1 MILTTTKYC
10 TIFLIAVVLCAKF
23 RDGFTLSN
31 TRAEVNTTL
40 TCTSKWQTLKLKWNS
55 TVENTCMTHNF
66 SSFWKRNGED
76 VKRQTIKRLLQT
88 VIYPHNFTQ
97 NVSCYGTSWIYNV
110 SFDVALPKGKVDSE
124 LLGVRFLA
132 RPAGLRALEFY
143 LRAGPN
149 ISYSLS
155 YCCEDCLISLA
166 ANYRCPIYKE
176 LTFSCFWRD
185 HDVFRVPNSAGFI
198 CKASTRSIDEIYIDS
213 YGNHKFHIRTTTQD
227 GFSSV
232 SADFRIFTKGSRDG
246 DGAISGYAD
255 QGHFTVILM
264 ARKSGYVIAE
274 PTKDLVKYY

>member
-1 MILTTTKYC
+1 MMLTTTKYC
-10 TIFLIAVVLCAKF
+10 TLIAVVLCTKF

-31 TRAEVNTTL
+31 TRPEVNTTI
-40 TCTSKWQTLKLKWNS
+40 TCTSKWQMLNLKWNS
-55 TVENTCMTHNF
+55 TVENTSITHNF

-97 NVSCYGTSWIYNV
+97 NVSCYGKLWIYNV
-110 SFDVALPKGKVDSE
+110 SFDVALPKVESE

-143 LRAGPN
+143 IRAGAN

-155 YCCEDCLISLA
+155 YCCEDCKILA
-166 ANYRCPIYKE
+166 DNYKCPKYKE
-176 LTFSCFWRD
+176 LTFSCSWRD
-185 HDVFRVPNSAGFI
+185 HDVFRIANSAGFI
-198 CKASTRSIDEIYIDS
+198 CKASTRSVDEIYINS
-213 YGNHKFHIRTTTQD
+213 YKNHKFYIRTRTQD

-232 SADFRIFTKGSRDG
+232 SADFRISTKGSGDG
-246 DGAISGYAD
+246 DGAISGHAD

-264 ARKSGYVIAE
+264 GRKSGYLIVE
-274 PTKDLVKYY
+274 PTKDLVKYYC